1 MIDEYPRAER
11 KLAPASNPGCL
22 DSRPIPAIFLRLQSP
37 REQIALPY
45 SCLLKLSLKLD
56 ESMLELSF
64 VTHRVTITGKN
75 LAEIYVAIAEA
86 EARVIRVVSS
96 GFAEEAKLPSYKAL
110 VRGIRIEP
118 LDAEEKQKR

>member
-1 MIDEYPRAER
+1 
-11 KLAPASNPGCL
+11 
-22 DSRPIPAIFLRLQSP
+22 
-37 REQIALPY
+37 
-45 SCLLKLSLKLD
+45 
-56 ESMLELSF
+56 MLELSF